1 MTHAFS
7 DSTTEVGIEPGH
19 LRTLEDPTE
28 RVIAPATRRL
38 RLRDLLREGAVIRVL
53 SSRDF
58 KVKYKQSLL
67 GPMWLVI
74 QPLGLL
80 AGFVV
85 AFRHLA
91 NVQSSGVPYI
101 VFALA
106 GLCVWTFFQAA
117 LTSGGS
123 SVISNLSFV
132 RFTPCPR
139 PAFPLAAIIAS
150 LPASAVTAV
159 AAIVATTATGRL
171 TPRILLLP
179 LMLVWLFLFTAGVVY
194 IISSLSVRYRD
205 MLSTLP
211 FVFQVGLFL
220 APVGYTLAALSP
232 TMRALVELN
241 PLTGI
246 MEGWRWVLISGYHP
260 GVTPVVYALVA
271 TVVVAAIGWRTFSRL
286 EVTMADEI

>member
-1 MTHAFS
+1 MTNAFS
-7 DSTTEVGIEPGH
+7 DSPTDVTVDPARVRPLEEPI
-19 LRTLEDPTE
+19 E
-28 RVIAPATRRL
+28 RVIAPAKRRL

-53 SSRDF
+53 AGRDF

-67 GPMWLVI
+67 GPVWLFI

-91 NVQSSGVPYI
+91 NVKSSGVPYI

-106 GLCVWTFFQAA
+106 GLCVWSFFQAA
-117 LTSGGS
+117 MTSGGS

-150 LPASAVTAV
+150 LPAFAVTAAGAIIAT
-159 AAIVATTATGRL
+159 AAGGHL
-171 TPRILLLP
+171 TPRIVLLP
-179 LMLVWLFLFTAGVVY
+179 LVLAWLFLFTAGVVY

-205 MLSTLP
+205 MISTLP

-220 APVGYTLAALSP
+220 APVGYTLAGLSP
-232 TMRALVELN
+232 TMRTLVELN
-241 PLTGI
+241 PLTGVI
-246 MEGWRWVLISGYHP
+246 EGCRWVLISGYHP
-260 GVTPVVYALVA
+260 
-271 TVVVAAIGWRTFSRL
+271 TVVPIIYSLAATLIIAFLGWTIFARL
-286 EVTMADEI
+286 ETTMADEI